1 MDEIDVHFLYRMGWS
16 ENLIKSILM
25 VSKQI
30 SDNQTIQV
38 PNSTEAIIEPKCWS
52 GKEAIIP
59 EEYYN
64 TNTYPRFW

>member
-25 VSKQI
+25 VSKRI

-59 EEYYN
+59 EEYYD
-64 TNTYPRFW
+64 TNTSPKFW